1 MKTTLTPKI
10 NIPCGMQ
17 SANEYLEQIVFEK
30 ANAHYGEKLNS
41 ETEERIKE
49 ELTEICKYNKTG
61 YFLFTAQ
68 ILETI
73 REKLKIDMYATHEAI
88 CSIVAYLLGITDVDP
103 MKFRLS
109 FADMRNTDQSCIRS
123 FSLGIYHQND
133 EAALELLNKTF
144 PSCIF
149 FHPYDRKRYTV
160 EKRNENNTKPSPV
173 RLFEFIDKKIM
184 LNGILMVADR
194 TEYGDGHFIPE
205 RSQLDADAT
214 AKRRLSSIPCEY
226 SRQSLLESG
235 AYMYYITN
243 NYHTLINNTLRCINE
258 KRGCAIDIENIP
270 INDDK
275 VFELYRN
282 NDIAGITSYDNF
294 NLKRHGQ
301 LCPHS
306 FEDIV
311 DYFVKIQAMAKPVR
325 INIATATYVALKSYR
340 TAYLKTYYRE
350 EFLNNVQLLS
360 KHEMPQ

>member
-17 SANEYLEQIVFEK
+17 SANEYLGQIVFEK
-30 ANAHYGEKLNS
+30 AKAHYGEKLNS

-49 ELTEICKYNKTG
+49 ELTEICKYNKAG

-103 MKFRLS
+103 MKFSLS
-109 FADMRNTDQSCIRS
+109 FADMHKSDKNDIRS
-123 FSLGIYHQND
+123 LSLGIYHQNN
-133 EAALELLNKTF
+133 EAALELLNQTF

-258 KRGCAIDIENIP
+258 KQGYVINIENIP

-282 NDIAGITSYDNF
+282 NDIAGITSYDEF
-294 NLKRHGQ
+294 WKKQHGQ

-311 DYFVKIQAMAKPVR
+311 DYFIKIQALVTPVR
-325 INIATATYVALKSYR
+325 INIATATYVALTSYR